1 MQGARPE
8 RNPEHGGSSLKS
20 VLVIAFI
27 ALLGF
32 IAFRVAPPLMDRYQ
46 LQDAVTTEARFA
58 IATHKNEEQMRADVM
73 KKIKDLG
80 IPATDQDLTIVSTQ
94 ETLSITVKYSVP
106 VDLVLYKFD
115 MDCTVSADSHSL

>member
-32 IAFRVAPPLMDRYQ
+32 IALRVAPPLMDRYQ